1 MCEIEDKDEGKQKKE
16 KHEGTASLFTLY
28 LDKYSSATPR
38 NNERQRSKEREKK
51 KKETDMENMKE
62 GKDESLA
69 SARRV
74 GINRLHFSGEELYWP
89 FLTCRGAQFMAH
101 YTKKKEEP

>member
-1 MCEIEDKDEGKQKKE
+1 MRENRKK
-16 KHEGTASLFTLY
+16 KSTKALHRSLLRIQINARVQRRGTTKGNAV
-28 LDKYSSATPR
+28 R
-38 NNERQRSKEREKK
+38 REKRK

-74 GINRLHFSGEELYWP
+74 GVNRLHFSGEELYWL

-101 YTKKKEEP
+101 YTKKKKEEP